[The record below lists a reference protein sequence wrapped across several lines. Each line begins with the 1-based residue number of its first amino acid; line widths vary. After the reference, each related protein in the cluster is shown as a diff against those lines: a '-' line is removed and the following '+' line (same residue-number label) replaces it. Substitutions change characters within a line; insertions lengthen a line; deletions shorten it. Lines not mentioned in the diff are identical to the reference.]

1 MPRRMAMHDE
11 HAHVTSGCGNVYADL
26 DLPDA
31 GAMLVKAQLA
41 LSISKIIKSRGLT
54 QMKAAQITGLPQPKL
69 SDMLNGKFRGISEG
83 KMLEC
88 ITRLGRD
95 IQIHINPN
103 ERPENSPGHIE
114 VNIN

>member
-1 MPRRMAMHDE
+1 MHEE
-11 HAHVTSGCGNVYADL
+11 HASVTTSCGNVYADL

-31 GAMLVKAQLA
+31 KEMLVKAQLA
-41 LSISKIIKSRGLT
+41 ISIGKIIKSRGLT
-54 QMKAAQITGLPQPKL
+54 QMKAAQITGLSQPKL

-95 IQIHINPN
+95 VQILINPN
-103 ERPENSPGHIE
+103 ERPESSPGHIE